1 MSVMK
6 NMKNILFALAVIS
19 AVFTNTS
26 CSDPSLLGADLFKDE
41 KLNLQFTDTLTINAV
56 NEPADS
62 FIVNTK
68 TTASPDYLLLGNVAD
83 PVFGPTEAQI
93 FSQFRYSGT
102 TTPTEVAT
110 ADSFSVYLE
119 LYYNSANV
127 YGDTLA
133 DQKVSVYRLTEEI
146 PDETLYSSK
155 VFKSESAPIGSLTFK
170 PKPNTSEQ
178 VITRTIVDTVKYDT
192 TFTAPRIR
200 IPLNMNFA
208 QLLKDTSIFT
218 GGSAF
223 SATGFTKWLKGLVI
237 KVDNKTGCMMAFDFG
252 STTNPTGIKMY
263 FRKKGDKNESTLSF
277 PSSGLIKYSYFNLNY
292 ANGTIQP
299 FLRNQKKADEKLF
312 IQGLSGVN
320 VKLEFPYLQS
330 LGKIVV
336 NKAELE
342 LTAVN
347 EGTNMDAFP
356 AIDQLVLRTAQFDA
370 IYDLALDPAY
380 NRGPGIR
387 SLPTLTTGGG
397 FVRTE
402 IVNSI
407 AYKKYYLNLTTHLQQ
422 MFNGKQGS
430 TLYLSPLFKE
440 EKGSRVVL
448 FGPKSSA
455 FRSKLNITY
464 TKL

>member
-62 FIVNTK
+62 FVVNTK
-68 TTASPDYLLLGNVAD
+68 TTASLDYLLLGNVAD

-93 FSQFRYSGT
+93 FSQFRYSGAA
-102 TTPTEVAT
+102 TPTEVAT

-155 VFKSESAPIGSLTFK
+155 VFKSESTPIGSVTFK
-170 PKPNTSEQ
+170 PTPNTTER

-218 GGSAF
+218 DGSAF

-263 FRKKGDKNESTLSF
+263 YRKKGDKNESTLSF
-277 PSSGLIKYSYFNLNY
+277 PSSGLIKYSHFNLDY

-312 IQGLSGVN
+312 VQGMSGIN

-330 LGKIVV
+330 LGKIVI

-347 EGTNMDAFP
+347 EGTNMASFP

-370 IYDLALDPAY
+370 IYDLGLDPAF
-380 NRGPGIR
+380 NRGVGIR
-387 SLPTLTTGGG
+387 SLGTLTTGGG

-402 IVNSI
+402 TVN
-407 AYKKYYLNLTTHLQQ
+407 AVQYKKYYLNLTTHLQEI
-422 MFNGKQGS
+422 FKGKQGT
-430 TLYLSPLFKE
+430 TLYLLPLFKE

-448 FGPKSSA
+448 FGPKGGT

>member
-62 FIVNTK
+62 FVVNTK
-68 TTASPDYLLLGNVAD
+68 TTASLDYLLLGNVAD

-93 FSQFRYSGT
+93 FSQFRYSGAA
-102 TTPTEVAT
+102 TPTEVAT

-155 VFKSESAPIGSLTFK
+155 VFKSESTPIGSVTFK
-170 PKPNTSEQ
+170 PTPNTTER

-263 FRKKGDKNESTLSF
+263 YRKKGDKNESTLSF
-277 PSSGLIKYSYFNLNY
+277 PSSGLIKYSHFNLDY

-312 IQGLSGVN
+312 VQGMSGIN

-330 LGKIVV
+330 LGKIVI

-347 EGTNMDAFP
+347 EGTNMASFP

-370 IYDLALDPAY
+370 IYDLGLDPAF
-380 NRGPGIR
+380 NRGVGIR
-387 SLPTLTTGGG
+387 SLGTLTTGGG

-402 IVNSI
+402 TVN
-407 AYKKYYLNLTTHLQQ
+407 AVQYKKYYLNLTTHLQEI
-422 MFNGKQGS
+422 FKGKQGT
-430 TLYLSPLFKE
+430 TLYLLPLFKE

-448 FGPKSSA
+448 FGPKGGT

>member
-1 MSVMK
+1 MSEMK

-62 FIVNTK
+62 FVVNTK
-68 TTASPDYLLLGNVAD
+68 TTASLDYLLLGNVAD

-93 FSQFRYSGT
+93 FSQFRFSGVA
-102 TTPTEVAT
+102 TPTDVAT

-170 PKPNTSEQ
+170 PTPNTAER
-178 VITRTIVDTVKYDT
+178 VITRTDDGTTVKFDT
-192 TFTAPRIR
+192 TFAAPRIR

-208 QLLKDTSIFT
+208 QLLKDTSIFRD
-218 GGSAF
+218 GAAF

-237 KVDNKTGCMMAFDFG
+237 KVDNKTSCMMAFDFG
-252 STTNPTGIKMY
+252 SSKFTGIKMY
-263 FRKKGDKNESTLSF
+263 YRKKGDKNESTLSF
-277 PSSGLIKYSYFNLNY
+277 PSAGLIKYSHFNLDY
-292 ANGTIQP
+292 ANGSIQP
-299 FLRNQKKADEKLF
+299 FLRNQKKADGKLF
-312 IQGLSGVN
+312 VQGMSGVN

-330 LGKIVV
+330 LGKIVI

-356 AIDQLVLRTAQFDA
+356 AIDQLVLRTAQFDP
-370 IYDLALDPAY
+370 IFDLALDPAF
-380 NRGPGIR
+380 NRGVGIR
-387 SLPTLTTGGG
+387 SLERITTGGG

-402 IVNSI
+402 TVN
-407 AYKKYYLNLTTHLQQ
+407 AVQYKKYYLNLTTHLQEV
-422 MFNGKQGS
+422 FKGKQGT
-430 TLYLSPLFKE
+430 TLYLLPLFKE

-448 FGPKSSA
+448 FGPKSA
-455 FRSKLNITY
+455 TFRSKLNITY
-464 TKL
+464 TKI

>member
-1 MSVMK
+1 MSEMK

-26 CSDPSLLGADLFKDE
+26 CSDPSLLGADLFNNE

-68 TTASPDYLLLGNVAD
+68 TTASLDYLLLGNVAD

-93 FSQFRYSGT
+93 FSQFRFSGV

-127 YGDTLA
+127 YGDTTA
-133 DQKVSVYRLTEEI
+133 NQKVSVYRLTEEI

-155 VFKSESAPIGSLTFK
+155 VFKSEPTPIGSVTFK
-170 PKPNTSEQ
+170 PTPNTTERI
-178 VITRTIVDTVKYDT
+178 VTRTIVDSVKFDT
-192 TFTAPRIR
+192 TFAAPRIR

-208 QLLKDTSIFT
+208 QLLKDTSIFRD
-218 GGSAF
+218 GAAF

-252 STTNPTGIKMY
+252 SSKFTGIKMY
-263 FRKKGDKNESTLSF
+263 YRKKGDKNESTLSF
-277 PSSGLIKYSYFNLNY
+277 PSSGLIKYSHFNLDY
-292 ANGTIQP
+292 ANGSIQP

-312 IQGLSGVN
+312 VQGMSGVN

-330 LGKIVV
+330 LGKIVI

-356 AIDQLVLRTAQFDA
+356 AIDQLVLRTAQFDP
-370 IYDLALDPAY
+370 IYDLGLDPAY
-380 NRGPGIR
+380 NRGPGVR
-387 SLPTLTTGGG
+387 ALERLTTGGG

-402 IVNSI
+402 TANTVQ
-407 AYKKYYLNLTTHLQQ
+407 YKKYYLNLTTHLQQ
-422 MFNGKQGS
+422 MFNGKQGT
-430 TLYLSPLFKE
+430 TLYLLPLFKE

-448 FGPKSSA
+448 FGPKSA
-455 FRSKLNITY
+455 TFRSKLNITY
-464 TKL
+464 TKI

>member
-62 FIVNTK
+62 FVVNTK
-68 TTASPDYLLLGNVAD
+68 TTASLDYLLLGNVAD

-93 FSQFRYSGT
+93 FSQFRYSGAA
-102 TTPTEVAT
+102 TPTEVAT

-155 VFKSESAPIGSLTFK
+155 VFKSESTPIGSMTFK
-170 PKPNTSEQ
+170 PTPNTTER

-192 TFTAPRIR
+192 TYTAPRIR

-263 FRKKGDKNESTLSF
+263 YRKKGDKNESTLSF
-277 PSSGLIKYSYFNLNY
+277 PSSGLIKYSHFNLDY

-312 IQGLSGVN
+312 VQGMSGIN

-330 LGKIVV
+330 LGKIVI

-347 EGTNMDAFP
+347 EGTNMASFP

-370 IYDLALDPAY
+370 IYDLGLDPAF
-380 NRGPGIR
+380 NRGVGIR
-387 SLPTLTTGGG
+387 SLGTLTTGGG

-402 IVNSI
+402 TVN
-407 AYKKYYLNLTTHLQQ
+407 AVQYKKYYLNLTTHLQEI
-422 MFNGKQGS
+422 FKGKQGT
-430 TLYLSPLFKE
+430 TLYLLPLFKE

-448 FGPKSSA
+448 FGPKGGT

>member
-1 MSVMK
+1 MMSEMK
-6 NMKNILFALAVIS
+6 NMKNILFALAVVS

-68 TTASPDYLLLGNVAD
+68 TTASLDYLLLGNVAD

-93 FSQFRYSGT
+93 FSQFRFSGT
-102 TTPTEVAT
+102 AIPTQIAT
-110 ADSFSVYLE
+110 ADSFAVYLE

-127 YGDTLA
+127 YGDTLT
-133 DQKVSVYRLTEEI
+133 DQKVSVYRLTEDI

-155 VFKSESAPIGSLTFK
+155 IFKSESTPIGSLTFK
-170 PKPNTSEQ
+170 PTPNTSERI
-178 VITRTIVDTVKYDT
+178 ITRTIVDSIKYDT
-192 TFTAPRIR
+192 TFAAPRIR

-208 QLLKDTSIFT
+208 QLLKDTSIFRD
-218 GGSAF
+218 GLAF

-237 KVDNKTGCMMAFDFG
+237 KADNKTSCMMAFDFG
-252 STTNPTGIKMY
+252 SSKFTGIKMY
-263 FRKKGDKNESTLSF
+263 YRNKGDKNESTLSF
-277 PSSGLIKYSYFNLNY
+277 PSSGLIKYSHFDLDYK
-292 ANGTIQP
+292 NGTIQP

-312 IQGLSGVN
+312 VQGMSGLN

-330 LGKIVV
+330 LGKIVI

-347 EGTNMDAFP
+347 EGTNIEAFP

-370 IYDLALDPAY
+370 IYDLGLDPAF
-380 NRGPGIR
+380 NRGVGIR
-387 SLPTLTTGGG
+387 SLGTLTTGGG

-402 IVNSI
+402 IVNSVK
-407 AYKKYYLNLTTHLQQ
+407 YKKYYLNLTTHLQEV
-422 MFNGKQGS
+422 FKGKQGS
-430 TLYLSPLFKE
+430 TLYLLPLFKE

-448 FGPKSSA
+448 FGPKSA
-455 FRSKLNITY
+455 TFRSKLNITY
-464 TKL
+464 TKF

>member
-1 MSVMK
+1 MSEMK
-6 NMKNILFALAVIS
+6 NMKNILFAIAVIS

-26 CSDPSLLGADLFKDE
+26 CSDPSLLGADLFNNE

-62 FIVNTK
+62 FVVNTK
-68 TTASPDYLLLGNVAD
+68 TTASLDYLLLGNVAD

-93 FSQFRYSGT
+93 FSQFRYSGIV
-102 TTPTEVAT
+102 TPTEVAAT
-110 ADSFSVYLE
+110 DSFSVYLE

-155 VFKSESAPIGSLTFK
+155 IFKSESTPIGSLTFK
-170 PKPNTSEQ
+170 PTPNTSERI
-178 VITRTIVDTVKYDT
+178 ITRTIVDSIKFDT
-192 TFTAPRIR
+192 TFAAPRIR

-208 QLLKDTSIFT
+208 QLLKDTSIFRD
-218 GGSAF
+218 GAVF

-237 KVDNKTGCMMAFDFG
+237 KVDNKTSCMMAFDFG
-252 STTNPTGIKMY
+252 SSKFTGIKMY
-263 FRKKGDKNESTLSF
+263 YRKKGDKNESTLSF
-277 PSSGLIKYSYFNLNY
+277 PSSGLIKYSHFDLDYK
-292 ANGTIQP
+292 NGTIQP
-299 FLRNQKKADEKLF
+299 FIRNQKKSDEKLF
-312 IQGLSGVN
+312 VQGMSGVN

-330 LGKIVV
+330 LGKIVI

-342 LTAVN
+342 LTTVN

-356 AIDQLVLRTAQFDA
+356 PIDQLVLRTAQFDP
-370 IYDLALDPAY
+370 IFDLGLDPAF
-380 NRGPGIR
+380 NRGVGIR
-387 SLPTLTTGGG
+387 SLERLTTGGG

-402 IVNSI
+402 TVN
-407 AYKKYYLNLTTHLQQ
+407 AVQYKKYYLNLTTHLQEI
-422 MFNGKQGS
+422 FKGKQGS
-430 TLYLSPLFKE
+430 TLYLLPLFKE

-448 FGPKSSA
+448 FGPKSA
-455 FRSKLNITY
+455 TFRSKINITY
-464 TKL
+464 TKI

>member
-1 MSVMK
+1 MSEMK
-6 NMKNILFALAVIS
+6 NMKNILFTLAVLT

-26 CSDPSLLGADLFKDE
+26 CSDPSLLGADLFNNE

-68 TTASPDYLLLGNVAD
+68 TTASLDYLLLGNVAD

-93 FSQFRYSGT
+93 FSQFRYSGAS
-102 TTPTEVAT
+102 TPTEVAT

-133 DQKVSVYRLTEEI
+133 DQKVSVYRLTEDI

-155 VFKSESAPIGSLTFK
+155 VFKSESTPIGSLTFK
-170 PKPNTSEQ
+170 PTPNTTERI
-178 VITRTIVDTVKYDT
+178 ITRTIVDTVKFDT
-192 TFTAPRIR
+192 TYAAPRIR

-208 QLLKDTSIFT
+208 KLLKDTSIFRD
-218 GGSAF
+218 GSAF

-237 KVDNKTGCMMAFDFG
+237 KADNKTGCMMAFDFG
-252 STTNPTGIKMY
+252 STTKPTGIKMY
-263 FRKKGDKNESTLSF
+263 YRNKGDKNESTLSF
-277 PSSGLIKYSYFNLNY
+277 PSSGLIKYSHFDLDYK
-292 ANGTIQP
+292 NGTIQP

-312 IQGLSGVN
+312 LQGMSGVN

-330 LGKIVV
+330 LGKIVI

-347 EGTNMDAFP
+347 EDTNLAAFP
-356 AIDQLVLRTAQFDA
+356 AIDQLVLRTAQFEA
-370 IYDLALDPAY
+370 IHDLGLDPAY
-380 NRGPGIR
+380 NRGVGIR
-387 SLPTLTTGGG
+387 SLGTLTTGGG

-402 IVNSI
+402 TINAVQ
-407 AYKKYYLNLTTHLQQ
+407 YKKYYLNLTTHLQEI
-422 MFNGKQGS
+422 FKGKQGT
-430 TLYLSPLFKE
+430 TLYLLPLFKE

-448 FGPKSSA
+448 FGPKSST

-464 TKL
+464 TKI